1 MTDTRPP
8 VAPKEGFYAMLRNGM
23 IARPIIDDHAWLRQ
37 GLKQNVDPYLELVW
51 FDDGR
56 CHPSSGLEEFTDE
69 YDIIAT
75 FSHEDLQTA
84 IMLADVP
91 AIDVSKALAAGLVEP
106 TTVVETTP
114 PQSTWLS
121 FDMAKLIAA
130 ADAACDYA
138 DQNCRALPIAT
149 APRDGTTIE
158 VWNDVMGK
166 WFKVKFETRRQ
177 CWINIMVSFDN
188 DMHDDGAITHW
199 RPLPPP
205 PTNPPLPEV
214 FTQLG
219 QALEKIKEGR

>member
-8 VAPKEGFYAMLRNGM
+8 VAPKEGQASPTLSVEQIEELR
-23 IARPIIDDHAWLRQ
+23 
-37 GLKQNVDPYLELVW
+37 LKAFKTND
-51 FDDGR
+51 
-56 CHPSSGLEEFTDE
+56 EED
-69 YDIIAT
+69 
-75 FSHEDLQTA
+75 
-84 IMLADVP
+84 
-91 AIDVSKALAAGLVEP
+91 
-106 TTVVETTP
+106 
-114 PQSTWLS
+114 
-121 FDMAKLIAA
+121 IAA
-130 ADAACDYA
+130 YFQATHKWFSDRHYRESALRTELEAFIKLADAACDYA

-205 PTNPPLPEV
+205 PSTPPLPEV

-219 QALEKIKEGR
+219 QALEKIKGAG